1 MKLSFDDA
9 MFYKVLL
16 ESGFKE
22 DVDKWIDEFINN
34 TELLEGI
41 YLELACCYS
50 DLNETISCLHN
61 YIGENT
67 INDKEVCARLREF
80 IKEKLENNEISIER
94 AIEALISFGSDRW
107 QEKYWSDFYM
117 VSIFDEYLNAGLSE
131 QVETFAMVREF
142 INTGKR
148 LDANKFWLD
157 REKKNKIVRKK
168 ENKYKILSA
177 VVLILYSILIMGLSS
192 LLVLLEKHFT
202 GTVSDKSLGIYI
214 VVVCLLIVPPV
225 VICVVGWDM
234 VYERLS
240 TGKNKRI
247 IIKEERKL
255 IEEQRKKESEEL
267 RRKFNLSSNV
277 LTSYE
282 YNSLTM
288 KRYSSKT
295 KWTLLA
301 IFEILCLSMTIGSVF
316 YFDLVT
322 VELGVTIMLLG
333 LSFGIYGFC
342 ILCDAPIKGIA
353 YSLIPV
359 VCYALPLVIVYYI
372 INVDTEWIIGL
383 STIVFGSVLFMLF
396 MVIAV
401 VKPIKKKNA
410 ASIKYWNLLEEK
422 YPRMHNQRDYIGV
435 ENYITLWKK
444 DGTNVTIFEYKKERY
459 SIVLTGKILFE
470 GIKLDNVML
479 DYIESKDTYENC
491 VKKGIELLENNNM

>member
-1 MKLSFDDA
+1 MNLSFDDA

-22 DVDKWIDEFINN
+22 DVDKWIDEFINS

-41 YLELACCYS
+41 YLDLACCYS

-61 YIGENT
+61 YIGDNA
-67 INDKEVCARLREF
+67 INDKDVCTRLREF
-80 IKEKLENNEISIER
+80 VKVKLENNEISIER
-94 AIEALISFGSDRW
+94 ATGALISFVSDKRH
-107 QEKYWSDFYM
+107 EKYWSDFYM
-117 VSIFDEYLNAGLSE
+117 VSIFEEYQSAGFAD
-131 QVETFAMVREF
+131 QVEIFAMIREF

-157 REKKNKIVRKK
+157 REKKNEIVRKK

-177 VVLILYSILIMGLSS
+177 VVLILYSILIMGLSF
-192 LLVLLEKHFT
+192 LLMLLEKQFT
-202 GTVSDKSLGIYI
+202 GTISDKSLGIYI
-214 VVVCLLIVPPV
+214 VVVGLLIVTPV

-234 VYERLS
+234 VYDRLS
-240 TGKNKRI
+240 ISKNKRI
-247 IIKEERKL
+247 KIKEELKL
-255 IEEQRKKESEEL
+255 IEEKRKRESEEL
-267 RRKFNLSSNV
+267 RSKFNLSSNI

-282 YNSLTM
+282 YNSITM

-295 KWTLLA
+295 KWILLA
-301 IFEILCLSMTIGSVF
+301 IFEILSLSMTVGIVF
-316 YFDLVT
+316 YYDLVAP
-322 VELGVTIMLLG
+322 ELGITIMLLG
-333 LSFGIYGFC
+333 VSMGIYGFC
-342 ILCDAPIKGIA
+342 ILCDAPIKGII
-353 YSLIPV
+353 YSLLPV
-359 VCYALPLVIVYYI
+359 LCYAIPLSIVYYI
-372 INVDTEWIIGL
+372 VKIKNEWILGL
-383 STIVFGSVLFMLF
+383 STLVCGSILFFLFMYS
-396 MVIAV
+396 VV

-422 YPRMHNQRDYIGV
+422 HPKIYHHTDYLLVG
-435 ENYITLWKK
+435 NYITFWKK